1 MIKRIIS
8 FYESI
13 GSGYEVV
20 KRSIEPPEGGWWPG
34 RRLNGLAHSVIT
46 QVMVSKKLVR
56 HGTHIWSTC
65 FNYIQYDTDKVGYH
79 FVARVN
85 QLVVPNILIHKG
97 GRAARS

>member
-1 MIKRIIS
+1 
-8 FYESI
+8 
-13 GSGYEVV
+13 
-20 KRSIEPPEGGWWPG
+20 
-34 RRLNGLAHSVIT
+34 
-46 QVMVSKKLVR
+46 MVSKKLVR

-65 FNYIQYDTDKVGYH
+65 FNYIQYDIDKVGYH